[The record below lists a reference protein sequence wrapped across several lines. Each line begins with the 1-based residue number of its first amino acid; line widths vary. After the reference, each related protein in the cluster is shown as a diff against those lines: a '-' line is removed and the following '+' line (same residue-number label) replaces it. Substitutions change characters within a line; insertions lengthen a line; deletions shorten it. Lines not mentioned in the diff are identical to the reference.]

1 MMRHPS
7 SPLVLAV
14 VLLGWA
20 SSSVRAGELIVDLG
34 KSRGITLVGTIRR
47 WDADGNARA
56 PVDPKA
62 AIDRPRV
69 DARAERAHDGRWV
82 FRDLAEGRHD
92 LVILVEGR
100 VRVEGFGYPPVNEF
114 DPFLARDA
122 KPPDD
127 ETRDAI
133 VKDIARSRHY
143 ENKVAPLSLAGDDK
157 QVRLLVQLVRDQPT
171 SFDAEF
177 GAPAAT
183 IRHEIWQYSNQ
194 YGGWVKERRTKVLDR
209 IILAKRELH
218 QWTWVWKPELG
229 GIAVGRE
236 PVTVSY
242 ELPANFD
249 RRSDRG
255 WFAD

>member
-1 MMRHPS
+1 MMRFPS
-7 SPLVLAV
+7 PHLALA

-20 SSSVRAGELIVDLG
+20 SSSAQGGELIVDPG
-34 KSRGITLVGTIRR
+34 RSRGITLVGAIFR
-47 WDADGNARA
+47 WNADGNARV

-62 AIDRPRV
+62 AIDRPRL
-69 DARAERAHDGRWV
+69 DARAERAADGRWV
-82 FRDLAEGRHD
+82 FHDLAEGRYD
-92 LVILVEGR
+92 LVILAEGR

-114 DPFLARDA
+114 DPFLPPDA

-127 ETRDAI
+127 ETRAAI
-133 VKDIARSRHY
+133 VQDIARSRYY
-143 ENKVAPLSLAGDDK
+143 ENKVAPLFLAGDDK

-171 SFDAEF
+171 SYDAEF

-209 IILAKRELH
+209 IVLGRSELH
-218 QWTWVWKPELG
+218 GWTWVWTPQLG

-236 PVTVSY
+236 TVTVSY
-242 ELPANFD
+242 ELPAKFD
-249 RRSDRG
+249 RRNDRG
-255 WFAD
+255 WFPD